1 LIKVYALTHPLIWL
15 YDIKESVT
23 LGASLKRIAA
33 PAPATHPYEFAKA
46 PSSAARANKS
56 PARNCRTEDAM
67 VIREQRE
74 QRFSSDQVRQ
84 VLDHVLGDDLH
95 AKRVASL
102 SDATL
107 GVLRS
112 SSLAVCAIGQ
122 GLAAARGLNPKHAT
136 KQVDRL
142 LSNPKINV
150 DDILARWVPYIVGAR
165 TAIVVAMDWTDFDA
179 DKQATIMLS
188 LITDHGR
195 ATPLVWL
202 TVDKRTLKDNR
213 SLYEHRVLVRL
224 GEFLPAGIK
233 VCVVA
238 DRGFGD
244 QKLYRML
251 NEELCFDYVIRFRG
265 NIAVT
270 AATGE
275 TRTAAAWVRENGRA
289 RVLRGAEVTAD
300 RYRVG
305 TVVCVQ
311 DPDMK
316 QAWCLAASSSDASAK
331 ELTDFYGRRWGIE
344 CSLRDTKDLRFGMG
358 MGSMHVNSPD
368 RRDRLWLI
376 NAFAVVLLT
385 LLGAAGE
392 ALGFDRMLKTN
403 TAKRRVHSLFR
414 QGCILYDLIPMM
426 PEVRLRTLMQ
436 RFSRMLLEQPLFADV
451 FGTV

>member
-1 LIKVYALTHPLIWL
+1 
-15 YDIKESVT
+15 
-23 LGASLKRIAA
+23 
-33 PAPATHPYEFAKA
+33 
-46 PSSAARANKS
+46 
-56 PARNCRTEDAM
+56 M
-67 VIREQRE
+67 VIQE
-74 QRFSSDQVRQ
+74 QRFSINQVKQ
-84 VLDHVLGDDLH
+84 ILGGVLGDDLH
-95 AKRVASL
+95 AKRVAAL

-112 SSLAVCAIGQ
+112 ASLAVCAIGR
-122 GLAAARGLNPKHAT
+122 GLAAARALNPKHAT

-150 DDILARWVPYIVGAR
+150 DDILARWVPYIIGAR
-165 TAIVVAMDWTDFDA
+165 TSIVVALDWTDFDA
-179 DKQATIMLS
+179 DHQSTIMLS

-224 GEFLPAGIK
+224 AELLPADIK

-238 DRGFGD
+238 DRGFGE
-244 QKLYRML
+244 QKLYRVL
-251 NEELCFDYVIRFRG
+251 TEEVCFDYVIRFRG

-275 TRTAAAWVRENGRA
+275 TRAAAAWVRPGGRA
-289 RVLRGAEVTAD
+289 RVLRGATVTAD
-300 RYRVG
+300 RYAVG

-316 QAWCLAASSSDASAK
+316 QAWCLAASSTEATAK
-331 ELTDFYGRRWGIE
+331 HLIGYYGRRWGIE
-344 CSLRDTKDLRFGMG
+344 CGLRDTKDLRFGMG
-358 MGSMHVNSPD
+358 MGVMHVKSPE

-392 ALGFDRMLKTN
+392 ALGYDRMLKTN

-414 QGCILYDLIPMM
+414 QGCMLYDLIPTM
-426 PEVRLRTLMQ
+426 PETRLRPLMQ
-436 RFSRMLLEQPLFADV
+436 RFAQMLQDQPLFADV
-451 FGTV
+451 FGPV

>member
-1 LIKVYALTHPLIWL
+1 
-15 YDIKESVT
+15 
-23 LGASLKRIAA
+23 
-33 PAPATHPYEFAKA
+33 
-46 PSSAARANKS
+46 
-56 PARNCRTEDAM
+56 M
-67 VIREQRE
+67 VIRQ
-74 QRFSSDQVRQ
+74 QQFSINQVRQ
-84 VLDHVLGDDLH
+84 VLGGVLGHDLH
-95 AKRVASL
+95 AKRVESL
-102 SDATL
+102 CDATL

-112 SSLAVCAIGQ
+112 ASLAVCTIGH
-122 GLAAARGLNPKHAT
+122 GLAAARGLNSKHAT

-165 TAIVVAMDWTDFDA
+165 NSIVVALDWTDFDA

-202 TVDKRTLKDNR
+202 TVDKDTLKDHR

-224 GEFLPAGIK
+224 AELLPADIK

-238 DRGFGD
+238 DRGFAD

-251 NEELCFDYVIRFRG
+251 TEELCFDYVIRFRG

-270 AATGE
+270 ATNGE
-275 TRTAAAWVRENGRA
+275 TRTAAAWVRAGGRA
-289 RVLRGAEVTAD
+289 HVLRAAAVTAD
-300 RYRVG
+300 RYVVG

-316 QAWCLAASSSDASAK
+316 QAWCLATSSTDATAK
-331 ELTDFYGRRWGIE
+331 DLIGYYGRRWSIE
-344 CSLRDTKDLRFGMG
+344 CGFRDTKDLRFGMG
-358 MGSMHVNSPD
+358 MSAMHVKSPE

-392 ALGFDRMLKTN
+392 ALGYDRMLKTN

-414 QGCILYDLIPMM
+414 QGCMLYDLIPTM
-426 PEVRLRTLMQ
+426 PEARLRPLMQ
-436 RFSRMLLEQPLFADV
+436 RFSLMLHEQPLFADV
-451 FGTV
+451 FGLV